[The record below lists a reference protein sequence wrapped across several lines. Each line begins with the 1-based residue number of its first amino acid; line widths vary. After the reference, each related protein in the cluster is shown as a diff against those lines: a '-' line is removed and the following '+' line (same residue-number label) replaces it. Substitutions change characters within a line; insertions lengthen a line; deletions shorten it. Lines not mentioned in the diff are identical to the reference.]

1 MTEKPKFPDRP
12 SKYTVGIAEK
22 PSAAKKIAQALDD
35 KGKPLSGTYFRAPYY
50 ICDHKG
56 EKIVILAALGHLF
69 ELQQEGKGWY
79 YPSYDFYWSTK
90 KNERE
95 EARLKPYIDLIE
107 WFVPHSEKHV
117 VMTDFD
123 VEGEVIGAVTLKKVG
138 GKKVLANAKRMC
150 YSALT
155 KTALQTAYSE
165 LNEQINHDI
174 LNSGLTRHYVD
185 WLFGINVSRALSL
198 SLKNITGW
206 FYPLSAGRVQAPT
219 LAFVVEREAGV
230 RSFVPVPYWVID
242 AEMSFNGTK
251 VTLKHSKRRIRIKS
265 EAETIEEKCNSKK
278 AQVSKIESKR
288 IEDDPLNP
296 FNLGSLQSEVFRVFR
311 YTPSY
316 TLSLA
321 EKLYLDALIS
331 YPRTNSEKFPEELDH
346 TEIIT
351 NLKKQRKYAK
361 LSSLALDKGTKPH
374 EGSKTDPAHP
384 PIYPT
389 GTKPDKKLEGAGEK
403 LYDLIVKRYLS
414 LFGEQRIREQKNI
427 KIAIDTEE
435 FKATN
440 TIIVKPGWTK
450 IYDPYTREIKS
461 DPVLNVKEGDELK
474 VNKVT
479 LSDKLTKSPPRYNE
493 NSLLNEMTKQEI
505 GTKATR
511 AAIIDKLRIRGYV
524 EEYEII
530 PTVLGEGVISLLR
543 DYVPNIITPE
553 MTRDLEL
560 QMEKVGIGE
569 EKLDTVLS
577 EAIKNLQ
584 KILDEFKE
592 NEAQIGREL
601 QRRLSET
608 LNKRRITVGTCP
620 NCKTGELIVIKS
632 RVTKKQFVG
641 CTNYQ
646 KDGEG
651 CSTSAPLPAR
661 SKIFP
666 TEKVCE
672 IDGFPIVEVERR
684 GRKWEMCVNIECSTR
699 TIYEGKNKQNSKAS
713 EQKKTKKSEK
723 R

>member
-1 MTEKPKFPDRP
+1 MTEKTKFPDLP

-35 KGKPLSGTYFRAPYY
+35 KGKPFSGTYLRAPYY
-50 ICDHKG
+50 VCDHKG

-90 KNERE
+90 KNEKE
-95 EARLKPYIDLIE
+95 EARLKPFIDLIE
-107 WFVPHSEKHV
+107 WFVPNSDKHV
-117 VMTDFD
+117 VMTDYD

-138 GKKVLANAKRMC
+138 GEKVLANAKRMC

-155 KTALQTAYSE
+155 KKALQTAYLE
-165 LNEQINHDI
+165 LNNQINHDV

-242 AEMSFNGTK
+242 AEMSYNGTN
-251 VTLKHSKRRIRIKS
+251 VTLKHTKRRIRIKS
-265 EAETIEEKCNSKK
+265 EAKKIEEKCKSEK
-278 AQVSKIESKR
+278 AQVSKVESKI
-288 IEDDPLNP
+288 IEDEPLNP
-296 FNLGSLQSEVFRVFR
+296 FNLGSLQSESYRVFK

-316 TLSLA
+316 TLVLA

-346 TEIIT
+346 TEIIA
-351 NLKKQRKYAK
+351 NLKKQRKYSNI
-361 LSSLALDKGTKPH
+361 SSLALDKGTKPH

-389 GTKPDKKLEGAGEK
+389 GAKPDKKLEGAGEK

-414 LFGEQRIREQKNI
+414 LFGEKRTREQKNI
-427 KIAIDTEE
+427 TIAIDSEE

-440 TIIVKPGWTK
+440 TVIIEPGWTK
-450 IYDPYTREIKS
+450 IYDPYTRDLKS
-461 DPVLNVKEGDELK
+461 DPVLKVKVGDELK
-474 VNKVT
+474 VNKIT
-479 LSDKLTKSPPRYNE
+479 LDDKLTKSPPRYNE
-493 NSLLNEMTKQEI
+493 NSLLNEMTKQGI

-511 AAIIDKLRIRGYV
+511 AATIDKLRTRGYV

-553 MTRDLEL
+553 MTRDLEH

-569 EKLDTVLS
+569 EKLDNVLS

-584 KILDEFKE
+584 KVLDKFKE
-592 NEAQIGREL
+592 NEYQIGKEL

-608 LNKRRITVGTCP
+608 LNKRRIVLGSCP
-620 NCKTGELIVIKS
+620 NCQTGNLIAIKS
-632 RVTKKQFVG
+632 RATRKQFVG
-641 CTNYQ
+641 CTNYE
-646 KDGEG
+646 KDGSG

-661 SKIFP
+661 SKIIP

-672 IDGFPIVEVERR
+672 IDGYPIVEVERR

-699 TIYEGKNKQNSKAS
+699 TINEKKNKQKSKATS
-713 EQKKTKKSEK
+713 E
-723 R
+723 